1 MADNYWINRNAEQQH
16 IQDEII
22 RDKAYKE
29 ELKRI
34 YMNAYD
40 SIDDELNREI
50 TFLSN
55 NDSVSYA
62 EAKRTIKQFDVD
74 RFMRTAKRMV
84 EEKDFSPEANRRLR
98 RYNVTMRTNRLE
110 LIQAY
115 INLNVVRLTDDEMG
129 LIEKY
134 LADTAIN
141 EMKRQAGILGMTVPS
156 PEFLKRSVKAVLE
169 SDFQGAHFSDR
180 LWNKSDAFN
189 ADLEKAMRQVLIQGE
204 NPRVASRNIRKHIK
218 DTVDRTVYVSE
229 RLAITE
235 SARVQTAT
243 QKLSFEEYDISK
255 YVYIAEPTACKVCGA
270 LNGKVFNVADMRAGE
285 NAAPMHPFCK
295 CSVAGHV
302 ERN

>member
-1 MADNYWINRNAEQQH
+1 MADNYWINRNVEQQH
-16 IQDEII
+16 IQDEIV

-55 NDSVSYA
+55 SDGVSYA

-74 RFMRTAKRMV
+74 RFKRTAKRMV
-84 EEKDFSPEANRRLR
+84 DEKDFSPEANRRLR

-110 LIQAY
+110 LMQAY
-115 INLNVVRLTDDEMG
+115 INLNVARLTDDEMG

-134 LADTAIN
+134 LTDTAIN
-141 EMKRQAGILGMTVPS
+141 EMKRQAGILGITVPS
-156 PEFLKRSVKAVLE
+156 PELLKRSAKSVLE

-189 ADLEKAMRQVLIQGE
+189 ADLEKGMRQVLIQGE
-204 NPRVASRNIRKHIK
+204 NPRVAARDIRKHVK
-218 DTVDRTVYVSE
+218 DNVDRTVYVSE

-243 QKLSFEEYDISK
+243 QRLSFEEYEIGK
-255 YVYIAEPTACKVCGA
+255 YVYIAEPTACKICGG

-295 CSVAGHV
+295 CSVAGRV
-302 ERN
+302 ERT

>member
-1 MADNYWINRNAEQQH
+1 MADNYWINRNTEQQH

-34 YMNAYD
+34 YMNAFD

-55 NDSVSYA
+55 SDGVSYA

-74 RFMRTAKRMV
+74 RFKRTAKRMV

-110 LIQAY
+110 LMQAY
-115 INLNVVRLTDDEMG
+115 INLNVVRMTDDEMG

-134 LADTAIN
+134 LTDTAIN

-156 PEFLKRSVKAVLE
+156 PELLKRSVKAVLE

-189 ADLEKAMRQVLIQGE
+189 ADLEKGMRQVLIQGE
-204 NPRVASRNIRKHIK
+204 NPRVAARDIREHVK
-218 DTVDRTVYVSE
+218 DTVDRTTYVSE

-243 QKLSFEEYDISK
+243 QRLSFEEYDINK
-255 YVYIAEPTACKVCGA
+255 YVYIAEPTACKICGA
-270 LNGKVFNVADMRAGE
+270 LNGKVFNVSDMRAGE

-295 CSVAGHV
+295 CSVAGKV
-302 ERN
+302 ER

>member
-50 TFLSN
+50 MFLSKSDN
-55 NDSVSYA
+55 VSYA

-74 RFMRTAKRMV
+74 RFKRTAKRMV
-84 EEKDFSPEANRRLR
+84 DERDFSPEANRRLR

-110 LIQAY
+110 LMQAY
-115 INLNVVRLTDDEMG
+115 INLNVAKMTDGEMG

-134 LADTAIN
+134 LTDTAIN

-156 PEFLKRSVKAVLE
+156 PELLKRSVKAVLE

-189 ADLEKAMRQVLIQGE
+189 ADIEKAMRQVLIQGE
-204 NPRVASRNIRKHIK
+204 NPRVASREIRKHVK
-218 DTVDRTVYVSE
+218 VTVDRTTYVSE

-235 SARVQTAT
+235 GARVQTAT
-243 QKLSFEEYDISK
+243 QRLSFEEYDINK
-255 YVYIAEPTACKVCGA
+255 YVYIAEPTACKICGA
-270 LNGKVFNVADMRAGE
+270 LNGKVFNVSDMRAGE
-285 NAAPMHPFCK
+285 NAAPMHPF
-295 CSVAGHV
+295 VNARLRAG
-302 ERN
+302 

>member
-1 MADNYWINRNAEQQH
+1 MADNYWINRNVEQQH

-50 TFLSN
+50 AFLSN
-55 NDSVSYA
+55 SDGVSYA

-74 RFMRTAKRMV
+74 RFKRTAKRMV

-110 LIQAY
+110 LMQAY
-115 INLNVVRLTDDEMG
+115 INLNVARLTDDEMS

-134 LADTAIN
+134 LTDTAIN

-156 PEFLKRSVKAVLE
+156 PELLKRSVKAVLE

-189 ADLEKAMRQVLIQGE
+189 ADIEKAMRQVLIQGE
-204 NPRVASRNIRKHIK
+204 NPRVAARDIRKHVK
-218 DTVDRTVYVSE
+218 DTVDRTIYVSE

-243 QKLSFEEYDISK
+243 QRLSFEEYDINK
-255 YVYIAEPTACKVCGA
+255 YVYIAEPTACKICGA
-270 LNGKVFNVADMRAGE
+270 LNGKVFNVVDMRAGE
-285 NAAPMHPFCK
+285 NAAPMHPF
-295 CSVAGHV
+295 VNARLRAG
-302 ERN
+302 

>member
-1 MADNYWINRNAEQQH
+1 MADNYWINRNVEQQH

-22 RDKAYKE
+22 RDKTYKE

-40 SIDDELNREI
+40 SIDDELSREI
-50 TFLSN
+50 TFLS
-55 NDSVSYA
+55 DSDGVSYA

-74 RFMRTAKRMV
+74 RFKRTAKRMV

-110 LIQAY
+110 LMQAY
-115 INLNVVRLTDDEMG
+115 INLNVARLTDDEMG

-134 LADTAIN
+134 LTDTAIN

-156 PEFLKRSVKAVLE
+156 PDLLKRSVKAVLE

-189 ADLEKAMRQVLIQGE
+189 ADLEKGMRQVLIKGE
-204 NPRVASRNIRKHIK
+204 NPRVASRDIRKHVK
-218 DTVDRTVYVSE
+218 NTVDRTTYVSE

-243 QKLSFEEYDISK
+243 QRLSFEEYDIGK
-255 YVYIAEPTACKVCGA
+255 YVYIAEPTACKICGA
-270 LNGKVFNVADMRAGE
+270 LNGKVFDVADMRAGE

-295 CSVAGHV
+295 CSVAGKV
-302 ERN
+302 ER

>member
-1 MADNYWINRNAEQQH
+1 MVDNYWINRNAEQQH

-50 TFLSN
+50 MFLSKSDN
-55 NDSVSYA
+55 ISYA

-74 RFMRTAKRMV
+74 RFKRTAKRMV

-110 LIQAY
+110 LMQAY
-115 INLNVVRLTDDEMG
+115 INLNVARLTDDEMG

-134 LADTAIN
+134 LTDTAIN

-156 PEFLKRSVKAVLE
+156 PELLKRSVKAVLE

-189 ADLEKAMRQVLIQGE
+189 ADLEKGMRQVLIQGE
-204 NPRVASRNIRKHIK
+204 NPRVASREIRKHVK
-218 DTVDRTVYVSE
+218 DTVDRTIYVSE

-235 SARVQTAT
+235 GARVQTAT
-243 QKLSFEEYDISK
+243 QRLSFEEYDINK
-255 YVYIAEPTACKVCGA
+255 YVYIAEPTACKICGT

-285 NAAPMHPFCK
+285 NAAPMHPF
-295 CSVAGHV
+295 VDARLRV
-302 ERN
+302 E

>member
-1 MADNYWINRNAEQQH
+1 MVDNYWINRNAEQQH

-40 SIDDELNREI
+40 TIDDELNREI
-50 TFLSN
+50 AFLSN
-55 NDSVSYA
+55 SDGVSYA

-74 RFMRTAKRMV
+74 RFKRTAKRMV

-110 LIQAY
+110 LMQAY
-115 INLNVVRLTDDEMG
+115 INLNVARLADDEMG

-134 LADTAIN
+134 LTDTAIN

-156 PEFLKRSVKAVLE
+156 PELLKRSVKAVLE

-180 LWNKSDAFN
+180 LWNKTDAFN
-189 ADLEKAMRQVLIQGE
+189 ADIEKAMRQVLIQGE
-204 NPRVASRNIRKHIK
+204 NPRVASREIRKHVK
-218 DTVDRTVYVSE
+218 DTVDRTTYVSE

-243 QKLSFEEYDISK
+243 QRLSFEEYDIGK
-255 YVYIAEPTACKVCGA
+255 YVYIAEPTACKICGA
-270 LNGKVFNVADMRAGE
+270 LNGKVFNVSDMRAGE
-285 NAAPMHPFCK
+285 NAAPMHPF
-295 CSVAGHV
+295 VNARLRAG
-302 ERN
+302 

>member
-16 IQDEII
+16 IQDEIV
-22 RDKAYKE
+22 RDKTYKE

-40 SIDDELNREI
+40 SIADELDREI

-55 NDSVSYA
+55 SDGVSYA
-62 EAKRTIKQFDVD
+62 EAKRTIKQFDVG
-74 RFMRTAKRMV
+74 RFKRTAKRMV

-110 LIQAY
+110 LMQAY
-115 INLNVVRLTDDEMG
+115 INLNVVRMTDDEMG

-134 LADTAIN
+134 LTYTAID

-156 PEFLKRSVKAVLE
+156 PELLKRSVKAVLE

-180 LWNKSDAFN
+180 LWNNSDAFS
-189 ADLEKAMRQVLIQGE
+189 ADIEKAMRRVLIQGE
-204 NPRVASRNIRKHIK
+204 NPRVAAREIRKHVK
-218 DTVDRTVYVSE
+218 GNVDRATYVSE

-235 SARVQTAT
+235 SARVQTET
-243 QKLSFEEYDISK
+243 QRLSFEEYDIGK
-255 YVYIAEPTACKVCGA
+255 YVYIAEPTACEICGA

-285 NAAPMHPFCK
+285 NAAPMHPF
-295 CSVAGHV
+295 VDARLRV
-302 ERN
+302 E

>member
-1 MADNYWINRNAEQQH
+1 MADNYWINRNVEQQH

-40 SIDDELNREI
+40 NIDDELNREI

-55 NDSVSYA
+55 SDGVSYA

-74 RFMRTAKRMV
+74 RFKRTAKRMV

-110 LIQAY
+110 LMQAY
-115 INLNVVRLTDDEMG
+115 INLNVARMTDDEMG

-134 LADTAIN
+134 LTDTAIN

-156 PEFLKRSVKAVLE
+156 PELLKRSVKAVLE

-189 ADLEKAMRQVLIQGE
+189 ADIEKAMRQVLIQGE
-204 NPRVASRNIRKHIK
+204 NPRVASREIRKHVK
-218 DTVDRTVYVSE
+218 DTVDRTTYVSE

-243 QKLSFEEYDISK
+243 QRLSFEEYDIGK
-255 YVYIAEPTACKVCGA
+255 YVYIAEPTACKICGT

-285 NAAPMHPFCK
+285 NAAPMHPF
-295 CSVAGHV
+295 VDARLRV
-302 ERN
+302 E

>member
-1 MADNYWINRNAEQQH
+1 MANNYWINRNAEQQH

-22 RDKAYKE
+22 RDKVYKE

-50 TFLSN
+50 MFLSKS
-55 NDSVSYA
+55 DSVSYA
-62 EAKRTIKQFDVD
+62 KAKRTIKQFDVD
-74 RFMRTAKRMV
+74 RFKRTAKRMV

-110 LIQAY
+110 LMQAY
-115 INLNVVRLTDDEMG
+115 INLNVVRLTDDEMN

-134 LADTAIN
+134 LTETAIN
-141 EMKRQAGILGMTVPS
+141 EMKRQAGILGMTLPTTKQ
-156 PEFLKRSVKAVLE
+156 LNRAVKAVLE

-189 ADLEKAMRQVLIQGE
+189 ADIEKAMRQVLIQGE
-204 NPRVASRNIRKHIK
+204 NPRVASREIRKHVK
-218 DTVDRTVYVSE
+218 KNVDRTTYVSE

-235 SARVQTAT
+235 SARVQTQT
-243 QKLSFEEYDISK
+243 QKLSFEEYDIK
-255 YVYIAEPTACKVCGA
+255 QYVYIAEPSACDICGG
-270 LNGKVFNVADMRAGE
+270 LNGKVFNVADMHAGE

-295 CSVAGHV
+295 CSVAGRV
-302 ERN
+302 ER

>member
-1 MADNYWINRNAEQQH
+1 MVDNYWINRNTEQQH

-50 TFLSN
+50 MFLSKSDN
-55 NDSVSYA
+55 ISYA

-74 RFMRTAKRMV
+74 RFKRTAKRMV

-110 LIQAY
+110 LMQAY
-115 INLNVVRLTDDEMG
+115 INLNVARMTDDEMG

-134 LADTAIN
+134 LTDTAIN

-156 PEFLKRSVKAVLE
+156 PELLKRSVKAVLE

-189 ADLEKAMRQVLIQGE
+189 ADIEKAMRQVLIQGE
-204 NPRVASRNIRKHIK
+204 TPRVAAREIRKHVK
-218 DTVDRTVYVSE
+218 DTVDRTTYVSE

-243 QKLSFEEYDISK
+243 QRLSFEEYDIGK
-255 YVYIAEPTACKVCGA
+255 YVYIAEPTACKICGA

-295 CSVAGHV
+295 CSVAGKV
-302 ERN
+302 ER

>member
-1 MADNYWINRNAEQQH
+1 MADNYWINRNEEQQH

-22 RDKAYKE
+22 RDKAYKD

-55 NDSVSYA
+55 SDGVSYA

-74 RFMRTAKRMV
+74 RFKRTAKRMV

-110 LIQAY
+110 LMQAY
-115 INLNVVRLTDDEMG
+115 INLNVARMTDDEMG

-134 LADTAIN
+134 LTDTAIN

-156 PEFLKRSVKAVLE
+156 PELLNRSVKAVLE

-189 ADLEKAMRQVLIQGE
+189 ADIEKAMRQVLIQGE
-204 NPRVASRNIRKHIK
+204 NPRIASREIRKHVK
-218 DTVDRTVYVSE
+218 DTVDRTTYVSE

-243 QKLSFEEYDISK
+243 QRLSFEEYDINK
-255 YVYIAEPTACKVCGA
+255 YVYIAEPTACKICGD
-270 LNGKVFNVADMRAGE
+270 LNGKVFSVADMRAGE

-295 CSVAGHV
+295 CSVAGKV
-302 ERN
+302 ER

>member
-1 MADNYWINRNAEQQH
+1 MADNYWINRNVEQQH

-50 TFLSN
+50 AFLSN
-55 NDSVSYA
+55 SDGVSYA

-74 RFMRTAKRMV
+74 RFKRTAKRMV

-110 LIQAY
+110 LMQAY
-115 INLNVVRLTDDEMG
+115 INLNVARLTDDEMS

-134 LADTAIN
+134 LTDTAIN

-156 PEFLKRSVKAVLE
+156 PELLKRSVKAVLE

-204 NPRVASRNIRKHIK
+204 NPRVASREIRKHVK
-218 DTVDRTVYVSE
+218 DTVDRTTYVSE

-243 QKLSFEEYDISK
+243 QRLSFEEYDINK
-255 YVYIAEPTACKVCGA
+255 YVYIAEPTACKICGA
-270 LNGKVFNVADMRAGE
+270 LNGKVFNVSDMRSGE
-285 NAAPMHPFCK
+285 NAAPMHPF
-295 CSVAGHV
+295 VDARLRV
-302 ERN
+302 E

>member
-55 NDSVSYA
+55 SDGVSYA
-62 EAKRTIKQFDVD
+62 EAKRAIKQFDVD
-74 RFMRTAKRMV
+74 RFKRIAKRMV
-84 EEKDFSPEANRRLR
+84 EERDFSPEANRRLR

-110 LIQAY
+110 LMQAY
-115 INLNVVRLTDDEMG
+115 INLNVARMTDDEMG

-134 LADTAIN
+134 LTDTAIN

-156 PEFLKRSVKAVLE
+156 PELLKRSVKAVLE

-189 ADLEKAMRQVLIQGE
+189 ADIEKTMRQVLIQGE
-204 NPRVASRNIRKHIK
+204 NPRVASREIRKHVK
-218 DTVDRTVYVSE
+218 NTVDRTTYVSE

-243 QKLSFEEYDISK
+243 QRLSFEEYDINK
-255 YVYIAEPTACKVCGA
+255 YIYIAEPTACRICGA

-285 NAAPMHPFCK
+285 NAAPMHPF
-295 CSVAGHV
+295 VNARLRAG
-302 ERN
+302 

>member
-1 MADNYWINRNAEQQH
+1 MADNYWINRNTEQQH

-34 YMNAYD
+34 YMNTFD

-50 TFLSN
+50 MFLSSS
-55 NDSVSYA
+55 DSISYA

-74 RFMRTAKRMV
+74 RFKRTAKRMV
-84 EEKDFSPEANRRLR
+84 DEKDFSPEANRRLR

-110 LIQAY
+110 LMQAY
-115 INLNVVRLTDDEMG
+115 INLNVARLTDDEMG

-134 LADTAIN
+134 LTDTAIN

-156 PEFLKRSVKAVLE
+156 PELLKRSVKAVLE

-189 ADLEKAMRQVLIQGE
+189 ADIEKAMRQVLIQGE
-204 NPRVASRNIRKHIK
+204 NPRVASREIRKHVK
-218 DTVDRTVYVSE
+218 DTVDRTTYVSE

-243 QKLSFEEYDISK
+243 QRLSFEEYGIGK
-255 YVYIAEPTACKVCGA
+255 YVYIAEPTACKICGA

-295 CSVAGHV
+295 CSVAGRV
-302 ERN
+302 ER

>member
-16 IQDEII
+16 IQDEIV
-22 RDKAYKE
+22 RDKTYKE

-55 NDSVSYA
+55 SDSVSYA

-74 RFMRTAKRMV
+74 RFKRTAKRMV

-110 LIQAY
+110 LMQAY
-115 INLNVVRLTDDEMG
+115 INLNVVRMTDDEMG
-129 LIEKY
+129 LLEKY
-134 LADTAIN
+134 LTDTAID

-156 PEFLKRSVKAVLE
+156 PELLKRSVKAVLE
-169 SDFQGAHFSDR
+169 SDFKGAHFSDR

-189 ADLEKAMRQVLIQGE
+189 ADIEKAMRQVLIQGE
-204 NPRVASRNIRKHIK
+204 NPRVAAREIRKHVK
-218 DTVDRTVYVSE
+218 SNVDRATYVSE

-243 QKLSFEEYDISK
+243 QRLSFEEYDIGK
-255 YVYIAEPTACKVCGA
+255 YVYIAEPTACEICGA

-295 CSVAGHV
+295 CSVAGKV
-302 ERN
+302 ER

>member
-40 SIDDELNREI
+40 SIDAELNREI
-50 TFLSN
+50 MFLAR
-55 NDSVSYA
+55 NDNVSYA

-74 RFMRTAKRMV
+74 RFKRTAKRMV
-84 EEKDFSPEANRRLR
+84 DEKDFSPEANRRLR

-110 LIQAY
+110 LMQAY
-115 INLNVVRLTDDEMG
+115 INLNVARLTDDEMG

-134 LADTAIN
+134 LTDTAID

-156 PEFLKRSVKAVLE
+156 PELLKRSVKAVLE

-189 ADLEKAMRQVLIQGE
+189 ADIEKAMRQVLIQGE
-204 NPRVASRNIRKHIK
+204 NPRVASREIRKHVK
-218 DTVDRTVYVSE
+218 DTVDRTTYVSE

-243 QKLSFEEYDISK
+243 QRLSFEEYDINK
-255 YVYIAEPTACKVCGA
+255 YVYIAEPTACKICGA
-270 LNGKVFNVADMRAGE
+270 LNGKIFNVTDMRAGE

-295 CSVAGHV
+295 CSVAGKV
-302 ERN
+302 ER

>member
-22 RDKAYKE
+22 RDKAYKD

-40 SIDDELNREI
+40 NIDDELNREI

-55 NDSVSYA
+55 VDSVSYA

-74 RFMRTAKRMV
+74 RFKRTAKRMV
-84 EEKDFSPEANRRLR
+84 DERDFSPEANRRLR

-110 LIQAY
+110 LMQAY
-115 INLNVVRLTDDEMG
+115 INLNVARLTDDEMG

-134 LADTAIN
+134 LTDTAIN

-156 PEFLKRSVKAVLE
+156 PELLKRSVKAVLE

-189 ADLEKAMRQVLIQGE
+189 ADIEKAMRQVLIQGE
-204 NPRVASRNIRKHIK
+204 NPRVAARNIRKYVK
-218 DTVDRTVYVSE
+218 DVTETVTYVSE

-235 SARVQTAT
+235 GARVQTAT
-243 QKLSFEEYDISK
+243 QRLSFEEYDINK
-255 YVYIAEPTACKVCGA
+255 YVYIAEPTACKICGA
-270 LNGKVFNVADMRAGE
+270 LNGKIFNVTDMRAGE
-285 NAAPMHPFCK
+285 NAAPMHPF
-295 CSVAGHV
+295 VGARLRVG
-302 ERN
+302 

>member
-16 IQDEII
+16 IQDEIV

-50 TFLSN
+50 MFLSKSN
-55 NDSVSYA
+55 NVSYA

-74 RFMRTAKRMV
+74 RFKRTAKRMV

-110 LIQAY
+110 LMQAY
-115 INLNVVRLTDDEMG
+115 INLNVARLTDDEMG

-134 LADTAIN
+134 LTDTAIN

-156 PEFLKRSVKAVLE
+156 PELLKRSVKAVLE

-189 ADLEKAMRQVLIQGE
+189 ADVEKAMRQVLIQGE
-204 NPRVASRNIRKHIK
+204 NPRVASREIRKHVK

-243 QKLSFEEYDISK
+243 QRLSFEEYDINK
-255 YVYIAEPTACKVCGA
+255 YVYIAEPTACKICGA
-270 LNGKVFNVADMRAGE
+270 LNGKVFNVSDMRAGE

-295 CSVAGHV
+295 CSVAGRV
-302 ERN
+302 ER

>member
-34 YMNAYD
+34 YMNTFD

-50 TFLSN
+50 MFLSRSDN
-55 NDSVSYA
+55 ISYA

-74 RFMRTAKRMV
+74 RFKRTAKRMV
-84 EEKDFSPEANRRLR
+84 DERYFSPEANRRLR

-110 LIQAY
+110 LMQAY
-115 INLNVVRLTDDEMG
+115 INLNVARMTDDEMG

-134 LADTAIN
+134 LTDTAIN

-156 PEFLKRSVKAVLE
+156 PELLKRSVKAVLE

-189 ADLEKAMRQVLIQGE
+189 ADIEKAMRQVLIQGE
-204 NPRVASRNIRKHIK
+204 NPRVASREIRKHVK
-218 DTVDRTVYVSE
+218 DTVDRTTYVSD

-243 QKLSFEEYDISK
+243 QRLSFEEYGIGK
-255 YVYIAEPTACKVCGA
+255 YVYIAEPTACKICGD

-295 CSVAGHV
+295 CSVAGKV
-302 ERN
+302 ER

>member
-50 TFLSN
+50 MFLSKS
-55 NDSVSYA
+55 DTVSYA

-74 RFMRTAKRMV
+74 RFKRTAKRMV
-84 EEKDFSPEANRRLR
+84 DERDFSPEANRRLR

-110 LIQAY
+110 LMQAY
-115 INLNVVRLTDDEMG
+115 INLNVAKMTDGEMG

-134 LADTAIN
+134 LTDTAIN

-156 PEFLKRSVKAVLE
+156 PELLKRSVKAVLE

-189 ADLEKAMRQVLIQGE
+189 ADIEKAMRQVLIQGE
-204 NPRVASRNIRKHIK
+204 NPRVASREIRKHVK
-218 DTVDRTVYVSE
+218 VTVDRTTYVSE

-235 SARVQTAT
+235 GARVQTAT
-243 QKLSFEEYDISK
+243 QRLSFEEYDINK
-255 YVYIAEPTACKVCGA
+255 YVYIAEPTACKICGA
-270 LNGKVFNVADMRAGE
+270 LNGKVFNVSDMRAGE
-285 NAAPMHPFCK
+285 NAAPMHPF
-295 CSVAGHV
+295 VNARLRAG
-302 ERN
+302 

>member
-55 NDSVSYA
+55 SDGVSYA

-74 RFMRTAKRMV
+74 RFKRTAKRMV
-84 EEKDFSPEANRRLR
+84 DEKDFSPEANRRLR

-110 LIQAY
+110 LMQAY
-115 INLNVVRLTDDEMG
+115 INLNVARLTDEEMG

-134 LADTAIN
+134 LTDTAIN

-156 PEFLKRSVKAVLE
+156 PELLKRSVKAVLE

-189 ADLEKAMRQVLIQGE
+189 ADVEKAMRQVLIQGE
-204 NPRVASRNIRKHIK
+204 NPRVASREIRKHVK
-218 DTVDRTVYVSE
+218 DTVDRTTYVSE

-243 QKLSFEEYDISK
+243 QRLSFEEYDIGK
-255 YVYIAEPTACKVCGA
+255 YVYIAEPTACKICGA

-285 NAAPMHPFCK
+285 NASPMHPF
-295 CSVAGHV
+295 VDARLRAG
-302 ERN
+302 

>member
-50 TFLSN
+50 NFLSN
-55 NDSVSYA
+55 SDSVSYA

-74 RFMRTAKRMV
+74 RFKRTAKRMV

-110 LIQAY
+110 LMQAY
-115 INLNVVRLTDDEMG
+115 INLNVARLTDDEMG

-134 LADTAIN
+134 LTDTAIN

-156 PEFLKRSVKAVLE
+156 PELLKRSVKAVLE

-189 ADLEKAMRQVLIQGE
+189 ADLEKAMLQVLIQGE
-204 NPRVASRNIRKHIK
+204 NPRVASREIRKHVK
-218 DTVDRTVYVSE
+218 DTVDRTTYVSE

-243 QKLSFEEYDISK
+243 QRLSFEEYDIGK
-255 YVYIAEPTACKVCGA
+255 YVYIAEPTACKICGA

-295 CSVAGHV
+295 CSVAGKV
-302 ERN
+302 ER

>member
-1 MADNYWINRNAEQQH
+1 MADNYWINRNTEQQH

-50 TFLSN
+50 MFLSKSDN
-55 NDSVSYA
+55 ISYA

-74 RFMRTAKRMV
+74 RFKRTAKRMV
-84 EEKDFSPEANRRLR
+84 DEKDFSPEANRRLR

-110 LIQAY
+110 LMQAY
-115 INLNVVRLTDDEMG
+115 INLNVARLTDEEMG

-134 LADTAIN
+134 LTDTAIN

-156 PEFLKRSVKAVLE
+156 PELLKRSVKAVLE

-189 ADLEKAMRQVLIQGE
+189 ADIEKAMRQVLIQGE
-204 NPRVASRNIRKHIK
+204 NPRVASREIRKHVK
-218 DTVDRTVYVSE
+218 DTVDRTTYVSE

-243 QKLSFEEYDISK
+243 QRLSFEEYDIGK
-255 YVYIAEPTACKVCGA
+255 YVYIAEPTACKICGD

-295 CSVAGHV
+295 CSVAGRV
-302 ERN
+302 ER

>member
-55 NDSVSYA
+55 SDGVSYA

-74 RFMRTAKRMV
+74 RFKRTAKRMV
-84 EEKDFSPEANRRLR
+84 DEKDFSPEANRRLR

-115 INLNVVRLTDDEMG
+115 INLNVARLTDDEMG

-134 LADTAIN
+134 LTDTAIN

-156 PEFLKRSVKAVLE
+156 PELLKRSVKAVLE

-189 ADLEKAMRQVLIQGE
+189 ADIEKAMRQVLIQGE
-204 NPRVASRNIRKHIK
+204 NPRVASREIRKHVK
-218 DTVDRTVYVSE
+218 DTVDRTTYVSE

-235 SARVQTAT
+235 GARVQTAT
-243 QKLSFEEYDISK
+243 QRLSFEEYEINK
-255 YVYIAEPTACKVCGA
+255 YVYIAEPTACKICGA
-270 LNGKVFNVADMRAGE
+270 LNGKVFNVSDMRAGE

-295 CSVAGHV
+295 CSVAGKV
-302 ERN
+302 ER

>member
-55 NDSVSYA
+55 SDGVSYA

-74 RFMRTAKRMV
+74 RFKRTAKRMV
-84 EEKDFSPEANRRLR
+84 DEKDFSPEANRRLR
-98 RYNVTMRTNRLE
+98 RYNVTLRTNRLE
-110 LIQAY
+110 LMQAY

-134 LADTAIN
+134 LTDTAIN

-156 PEFLKRSVKAVLE
+156 PELLKRSVKAVLE

-189 ADLEKAMRQVLIQGE
+189 ADIEKAMRQVLIQGE
-204 NPRVASRNIRKHIK
+204 NPRVASREIRKHVK
-218 DTVDRTVYVSE
+218 DTVDRTTYVSE

-243 QKLSFEEYDISK
+243 QRLSFEEYDIGK
-255 YVYIAEPTACKVCGA
+255 YVYIAEPTACKICGA

-295 CSVAGHV
+295 CSVAGKV
-302 ERN
+302 ER

>member
-1 MADNYWINRNAEQQH
+1 
-16 IQDEII
+16 
-22 RDKAYKE
+22 
-29 ELKRI
+29 
-34 YMNAYD
+34 MNAYD

-50 TFLSN
+50 AFLSN
-55 NDSVSYA
+55 SDGVSYA

-74 RFMRTAKRMV
+74 RFKRTAKRMV

-110 LIQAY
+110 LMQAY
-115 INLNVVRLTDDEMG
+115 INLNVARLADDEMG

-134 LADTAIN
+134 LTDTAIN
-141 EMKRQAGILGMTVPS
+141 ELKRQAGILGMTVPS
-156 PEFLKRSVKAVLE
+156 PELLKRSVKAVLE

-189 ADLEKAMRQVLIQGE
+189 ADIEKGMRQVLIQGE
-204 NPRVASRNIRKHIK
+204 NPRVASREIRKHVK
-218 DTVDRTVYVSE
+218 DTVDRTTYVSE

-243 QKLSFEEYDISK
+243 QRLSFEEYDINK
-255 YVYIAEPTACKVCGA
+255 YVYIAEPTACKICGA

-285 NAAPMHPFCK
+285 NAAPMHPF
-295 CSVAGHV
+295 VDARLRVG
-302 ERN
+302 

>member
-1 MADNYWINRNAEQQH
+1 MADNYWINRNVEQQH

-55 NDSVSYA
+55 SDSVSYA

-74 RFMRTAKRMV
+74 RFKRTAKRMV
-84 EEKDFSPEANRRLR
+84 DEKDFSPEANRRLR

-110 LIQAY
+110 LMQAY
-115 INLNVVRLTDDEMG
+115 INLNVARMTDDEMG

-134 LADTAIN
+134 LTDTAIN

-156 PEFLKRSVKAVLE
+156 PELLKRSVKAVLE

-189 ADLEKAMRQVLIQGE
+189 ADIEKAMRQVLIQGE
-204 NPRVASRNIRKHIK
+204 NPRVASREIRKHVK
-218 DTVDRTVYVSE
+218 DTVDRTTYVSE

-243 QKLSFEEYDISK
+243 QRLSFEEYDIGK
-255 YVYIAEPTACKVCGA
+255 YVYIAEPTACKICGA

-285 NAAPMHPFCK
+285 NAAPMHPFCR
-295 CSVAGHV
+295 CSVAGKV
-302 ERN
+302 ER

>member
-50 TFLSN
+50 TFLSRSDN
-55 NDSVSYA
+55 VSYA

-74 RFMRTAKRMV
+74 RFKRTAKRMV
-84 EEKDFSPEANRRLR
+84 DERDFSPEANRRLR

-110 LIQAY
+110 LMQAY
-115 INLNVVRLTDDEMG
+115 INLNVAKMTDGEMG

-134 LADTAIN
+134 LTDTAIN

-156 PEFLKRSVKAVLE
+156 PELLKRSVKAVLE

-189 ADLEKAMRQVLIQGE
+189 ADIEKAMRQVLIQGE
-204 NPRVASRNIRKHIK
+204 NPRVASREIRKHVK
-218 DTVDRTVYVSE
+218 VTVDRTTYVSE

-235 SARVQTAT
+235 GARVQTAT
-243 QKLSFEEYDISK
+243 QRLSFEEYDINK
-255 YVYIAEPTACKVCGA
+255 YVYIAEPTACKICGS

-285 NAAPMHPFCK
+285 NAAPMHPF
-295 CSVAGHV
+295 VNARLRAG
-302 ERN
+302 

>member
-1 MADNYWINRNAEQQH
+1 MADNYWINRNTEQQH

-50 TFLSN
+50 NFLSN
-55 NDSVSYA
+55 SDSVSYA

-74 RFMRTAKRMV
+74 RFKRTAKRMV

-110 LIQAY
+110 LMQAY
-115 INLNVVRLTDDEMG
+115 INLNVARLTDDEMG

-134 LADTAIN
+134 LTDTAIN

-156 PEFLKRSVKAVLE
+156 PELLKHSVKAVLE

-189 ADLEKAMRQVLIQGE
+189 ADIEKAMRQVLIQGE
-204 NPRVASRNIRKHIK
+204 NPRVASREIRKHVK
-218 DTVDRTVYVSE
+218 DTVDRTTYVSE

-235 SARVQTAT
+235 SARVQTVT
-243 QKLSFEEYDISK
+243 QRLSFEEYEINK
-255 YVYIAEPTACKVCGA
+255 YVYIAEPTACKICGS
-270 LNGKVFNVADMRAGE
+270 LNGKVFNVSDMRAGE

-295 CSVAGHV
+295 CSVAGRV
-302 ERN
+302 ER